1 MKFSNDYTFNLGTHV
16 AVSGGNGNGFLQ
28 KLFGIKAEKPASEE
42 AGTGKVSAILHG
54 TVTCEIDVN
63 ELTLLWEQNKE
74 SIHEMSKYIQ
84 GDFAKDVKTMIKV
97 IGDSA
102 LDGVEYVKKIDKAVN
117 ED

>member
-1 MKFSNDYTFNLGTHV
+1 MKFSNDYTLNLGTHV
-16 AVSGGNGNGFLQ
+16 AVSGGNGFLQ

-42 AGTGKVSAILHG
+42 AAGTGKVSAVLHG

-102 LDGVEYVKKIDKAVN
+102 LDGAEYGKKISKAIN